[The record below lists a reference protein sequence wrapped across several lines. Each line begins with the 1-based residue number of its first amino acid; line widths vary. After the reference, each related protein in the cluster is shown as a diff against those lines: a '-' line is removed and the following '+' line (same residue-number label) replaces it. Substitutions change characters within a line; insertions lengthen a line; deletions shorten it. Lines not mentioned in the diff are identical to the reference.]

1 MSRYTIYYSSR
12 KDMYIKL
19 ATRWKAW
26 ADARSLEA
34 DQVRGMALFFRHVGT
49 RFGLLTEFKAIGVI

>member
-1 MSRYTIYYSSR
+1 MSKYVRYYNR
-12 KDMYIKL
+12 KQTMYREL
-19 ATRWKAW
+19 ATNWKAW

-49 RFGLLTEFKAIGVI
+49 RFGLLTEFKEIGVI

>member
-1 MSRYTIYYSSR
+1 MSKYTVYYNTR
-12 KDMYIKL
+12 QHLYREL
-19 ATRWKAW
+19 ATKWKAW

-49 RFGLLTEFKAIGVI
+49 RFGLLTEFKDIGVI